1 MRTLPPGEPEEH
13 PQSFSLPRASHTE
26 ELRKPQDQA
35 EDREDPNYVM
45 GHKVTWPQELKAREM
60 KMNAAERT
68 TGAPGKGQGGRT
80 ERKSRK
86 ERAANK

>member
-1 MRTLPPGEPEEH
+1 VRTLPPEQPEEH
-13 PQSFSLPRASHTE
+13 PQSLPVHHAAHAE
-26 ELRKPQDQA
+26 ELRKPQNQV

-45 GHKVTWPQELKAREM
+45 GHKVTRPREM
-60 KMNAAERT
+60 KVDAKDRT